1 MKKKIRIWDAVLQKK
16 GKNAERKEIQLPVR
30 TSLTFCVS
38 FIGKNT
44 KKCVNKQKN
53 RNYMNKITE
62 TEFKTLV
69 NRFNRSARAEERI
82 SELDDKI

>member
-1 MKKKIRIWDAVLQKK
+1 
-16 GKNAERKEIQLPVR
+16 
-30 TSLTFCVS
+30 
-38 FIGKNT
+38 
-44 KKCVNKQKN
+44 
-53 RNYMNKITE
+53 MNKITE